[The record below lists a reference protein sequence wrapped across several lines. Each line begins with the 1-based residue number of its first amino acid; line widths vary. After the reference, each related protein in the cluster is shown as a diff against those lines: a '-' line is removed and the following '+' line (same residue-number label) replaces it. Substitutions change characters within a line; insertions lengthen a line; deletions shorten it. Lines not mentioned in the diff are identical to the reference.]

1 VKISVIIPTYN
12 RAETIERAVESV
24 LNQTCQDFELRVV
37 DDGSSDNTSSI
48 LSKYFSLKNFFYHK
62 IPNRGVSFARNYG
75 VDSSEGEYLAF
86 LDSDDEWH
94 SDKLEKQLKFIEE
107 HPEFSIVHAHERW
120 MRNGVEVKIPKR
132 YQKSGGDIFVRS
144 LDQCIISPSVALMSK
159 DLFLKYGGFRE
170 DFTVCE
176 DYDLWLKITSQNQ
189 VGFIDEALATKYGG
203 HEDQL
208 STKFFAMDYWRVL
221 SMNWILENRD
231 LDSNKKLALVE
242 MIIKKGSVL
251 ITGYLKHD
259 NLKDLHE
266 IKTVVESAQEIK
278 CYLLKE

>member
-1 VKISVIIPTYN
+1 
-12 RAETIERAVESV
+12 
-24 LNQTCQDFELRVV
+24 
-37 DDGSSDNTSSI
+37 
-48 LSKYFSLKNFFYHK
+48 
-62 IPNRGVSFARNYG
+62 
-75 VDSSEGEYLAF
+75 
-86 LDSDDEWH
+86 
-94 SDKLEKQLKFIEE
+94 
-107 HPEFSIVHAHERW
+107 
-120 MRNGVEVKIPKR
+120 
-132 YQKSGGDIFVRS
+132 
-144 LDQCIISPSVALMSK
+144 MSK